1 VRLPAITKRTRNTL
15 WIVGA
20 ILLLLIAALYLRTIA
35 PPEAARLLPESD
47 GILYADLRPLR
58 IATHFDEKP
67 VQRDPAFQQ
76 FMDATG
82 IVFERDL
89 DEVAISLH
97 RMADPHG
104 PNGPVAYSQVYVG
117 KLDARKLSAWL
128 ATEAANTE
136 SYAGHT
142 IYSIPSEGR
151 TVRVAILG
159 YDTVALT
166 NTPTPEQIHS
176 ILDRYRSA
184 AMPFSG
190 SSLLAEHYRDIP
202 QLPLPPL
209 AWGIGKIGLPLSE
222 GGNGSEQAHGGAI
235 HVFGIELPIH
245 ADSTFVSYLRWTG
258 SLNLHI
264 EEQSGSPA
272 EAAVTVG
279 ALNNLLA
286 LAQGVTNASLD
297 SKATQQLK
305 TLLDATKVE
314 LHHDHA
320 EVTTVLPDEMVK
332 EMLLPTNRQH

>member
-1 VRLPAITKRTRNTL
+1 VRIPAVTKRTRNTL
-15 WIVGA
+15 WIVGT
-20 ILLLLIAALYLRTIA
+20 ILLLLIGALYLRTVA

-58 IATHFDEKP
+58 LATHFDQKP
-67 VQRDPAFQQ
+67 IQRDPSFQR
-76 FMDATG
+76 FIDATG

-117 KLDARKLSAWL
+117 KLDAHRLATWL
-128 ATEAANTE
+128 ASEATSTEVYD
-136 SYAGHT
+136 SHT
-142 IYSIPSEGR
+142 VYSIPSEGR

-184 AMPFSG
+184 AMPFTG

-202 QLPLPPL
+202 KLPLPPL

-222 GGNGSEQAHGGAI
+222 GGSDNDQAHGGTI

-245 ADSTFVSYLRWTG
+245 ADSTFVAYLRWTG

-272 EAAVTVG
+272 EAAVTVST
-279 ALNNLLA
+279 LNNLLA
-286 LAQGVTNASLD
+286 LAQGVSNASPD

-320 EVTTVLPDEMVK
+320 EVTTTLPDAMIK
-332 EMLLPTNRQH
+332 EMMQPTDKQR

>member
-1 VRLPAITKRTRNTL
+1 MTKRTRNTL

-20 ILLLLIAALYLRTIA
+20 ILLLLVGAFYLRTIA

-47 GILYADLRPLR
+47 GILYVDLRPLR
-58 IATHFDEKP
+58 IATHIDQKP
-67 VQRDPAFQQ
+67 VQRDPSFQQ
-76 FMDATG
+76 FVDATG

-97 RMADPHG
+97 RMTDPHG

-117 KLDARKLSAWL
+117 KLDAHKLSTWL
-128 ATEAANTE
+128 ATQASSTE
-136 SYAGHT
+136 SYADHT

-151 TVRVAILG
+151 TVRVAVLG
-159 YDTVALT
+159 YDTVAVT

-184 AMPFSG
+184 ALPFTG
-190 SSLLAEHYRDIP
+190 SSLLAAHYHDIP

-222 GGNGSEQAHGGAI
+222 GSPGNPGAI
-235 HVFGIELPIH
+235 HIFGLELPLH
-245 ADSTFVSYLRWTG
+245 ADSTFVASLRWTG

-264 EEQSGSPA
+264 EEQSSSPA
-272 EAAVTVG
+272 EAAVTVN
-279 ALNNLLA
+279 ALNSLLV
-286 LAQGVTNASLD
+286 LAQGLTQASPE
-297 SKATQQLK
+297 STATQQLK
-305 TLLDATKVE
+305 ALLDRTKVE

-320 EVTTVLPDEMVK
+320 EVTTVIPDSLVK
-332 EMLLPTNRQH
+332 EMMSSPDKR